1 MPEKTLPILALFLLL
16 PGCAKKEEKETE
28 APAPVQV
35 TAVTQNTIR
44 RTIAGDGA
52 LFPLDQANVM
62 PKIAAPVQKFYVNRG
77 DHVKQGQLLAVL
89 ENRDLVAAAAESKG
103 GVEQA
108 ESNFRATEGATV
120 PEAVTKAQTDLDAA
134 RDSRDAA
141 KRVLDS
147 RQQLFKDGALAGKL
161 VDDAQLAYA
170 QAQSQYRA
178 ADEHLKALQSVSKEE
193 QIKGAAAQVA
203 TAKSHYDS
211 QEAQVAYSRVVS
223 PISGVIADRP
233 VNAGEMANP
242 GSPMITVMDISRII
256 ARVNIPETDASAV
269 KVGQSVVITQGN
281 SSEEIE
287 GKVKVVSPAADANT
301 TTVQVWVDIP
311 NPGERLKP
319 GTSVHAVIVAEEFK
333 AATVVPAAAILP
345 GEEGGTAVLTV
356 GSDST
361 VHRKTVKVGVREG
374 NQAQI
379 LAGVAPGEE
388 VVVVGGLGLD
398 DKAKVKV
405 VTTAVEESDDDDDDN
420 APPEPKATKDKAPND
435 QKKSEPQPKGK

>member
-1 MPEKTLPILALFLLL
+1 MSRKLLL
-16 PGCAKKEEKETE
+16 TSGLLVLLSACAKKEAKEAE

-44 RTIAGDGA
+44 RTIAGDGT
-52 LFPLDQANVM
+52 LFPMDQANVM

-108 ESNFRATEGATV
+108 ESNFRATQGATV
-120 PEAVTKAQTDLDAA
+120 PEAVVKAQTDLDAA
-134 RDSRDAA
+134 RESRDAA
-141 KRVLDS
+141 KKVVDS

-161 VDDAQLAYA
+161 VDDAQVAYA
-170 QAQSQYRA
+170 QAQGQYRA
-178 ADEHLKALQSVSKEE
+178 ADEHLKALQSVAKEE
-193 QIKGAAAQVA
+193 QIKGAAAQVQ

-223 PISGVIADRP
+223 PIGGVISDRP
-233 VNAGEMANP
+233 LNAGEMANP
-242 GSPMITVMDISRII
+242 GSPLISVMDISHVI
-256 ARVNIPETDASAV
+256 ARINVPEADATAV
-269 KVGQSVVITQGN
+269 KVGQRVVITQADN
-281 SSEEIE
+281 SEGID

-311 NPGERLKP
+311 NPGEQLKP

-345 GEEGGTAVLTV
+345 GEEGGTAALTV

-361 VHRKTVKVGVREG
+361 VRRKTVKVGVREG
-374 NQAQI
+374 NQVQI
-379 LAGVAPGEE
+379 LSGLTPGEE

-405 VTTAVEESDDDDDDN
+405 VTTQVEEADDEDEDN
-420 APPEPKATKDKAPND
+420 APPEPKADKASQD
-435 QKKSEPQPKGK
+435 QKKDGQKPKGK

>member
-1 MPEKTLPILALFLLL
+1 MSRKLLL
-16 PGCAKKEEKETE
+16 TAGLLVLLSACAKKEEKEAE

-44 RTIAGDGA
+44 RTVAGDGT

-62 PKIAAPVQKFYVNRG
+62 PKLAAPVQKFYVNRG
-77 DHVKQGQLLAVL
+77 DHVKQGQLLAML

-103 GVEQA
+103 GVDQA
-108 ESNFRATEGATV
+108 ESNFRATQGATG
-120 PEAVTKAQTDLDAA
+120 PESVVKAQTDLDAA
-134 RDSRDAA
+134 RESRDAA
-141 KRVLDS
+141 KKVLDS
-147 RQQLFKDGALAGKL
+147 RQGLFKDGALAGKL
-161 VDDAQLAYA
+161 VDDAQVAYA
-170 QAQSQYRA
+170 QAQGQYRA

-193 QIKGAAAQVA
+193 QIKGATAQVQ
-203 TAKSHYDS
+203 TAKSHFDA
-211 QEAQVAYSRVVS
+211 QEAQVAYSRIVS
-223 PISGVIADRP
+223 PIGGIVSDRP
-233 VNAGEMANP
+233 LNVGEMANP
-242 GSPMITVMDISRII
+242 GSPVISVMDISRVI
-256 ARVNIPETDASAV
+256 ARINIPEADATAV
-269 KVGQSVVITQGN
+269 KVGQSVVVTQGN
-281 SSEEIE
+281 NSGEIE

-301 TTVQVWVDIP
+301 TTVQVWVDVP

-361 VHRKTVKVGVREG
+361 VRRKTVKVGVREG
-374 NQAQI
+374 NQVQI
-379 LAGVAPGEE
+379 LAGVSPGEE

-405 VTTAVEESDDDDDDN
+405 VTTQVEEADDEDEDN
-420 APPEPKATKDKAPND
+420 APPEPKASKAPQD
-435 QKKSEPQPKGK
+435 QKKDEAKPKGK

>member
-1 MPEKTLPILALFLLL
+1 MPKKILPIAALLVLLS
-16 PGCAKKEEKETE
+16 GCAKKEEKEAE

-44 RTIAGDGA
+44 RTIAGDGT

-62 PKIAAPVQKFYVNRG
+62 PKLTAPVQKFYVNRG
-77 DHVKQGQLLAVL
+77 DHVKAGQLLAML

-103 GVEQA
+103 GVDQA
-108 ESNFRATEGATV
+108 ESNFRATQGATV
-120 PEAVTKAQTDLDAA
+120 PEAVVKAQTDLDAA
-134 RDSRDAA
+134 REARDAA
-141 KRVLDS
+141 KKVVDS

-161 VDDAQLAYA
+161 VDDAQVAYS
-170 QAQSQYRA
+170 QANSQFKS
-178 ADEHLKALQSVSKEE
+178 ADEHLKALQSVAKEE
-193 QIKGAAAQVA
+193 QIKGAAAQVQ

-211 QEAQVAYSRVVS
+211 QEAQLAYSRIVS
-223 PISGVIADRP
+223 PIGGVISDRP
-233 VNAGEMANP
+233 LNAGEMANP
-242 GSPMITVMDISRII
+242 GSPLVSVMDISHVI
-256 ARVNIPETDASAV
+256 ARINVPEADATGV
-269 KVGQSVVITQGN
+269 KVGQRVVITQADN
-281 SSEEIE
+281 SEGID

-311 NPGERLKP
+311 NPGEQLKP

-345 GEEGGTAVLTV
+345 GEEGGTAALTV

-361 VHRKTVKVGVREG
+361 VRRKTVKVGVREG
-374 NQAQI
+374 NQVQI
-379 LAGVAPGEE
+379 LSGLTPGDE

-405 VTTAVEESDDDDDDN
+405 VTTAVEESDDEDDN
-420 APPEPKATKDKAPND
+420 APEAPAGKDQNRAPKD
-435 QKKSEPQPKGK
+435 QKKDEAKPKGK